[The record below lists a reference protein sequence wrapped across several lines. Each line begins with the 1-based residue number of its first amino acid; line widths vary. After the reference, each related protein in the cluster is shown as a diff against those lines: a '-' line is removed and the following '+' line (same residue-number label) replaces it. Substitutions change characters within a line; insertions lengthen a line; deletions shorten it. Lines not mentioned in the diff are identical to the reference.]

1 MNPFPAPTP
10 QSPIVVLMTFSS
22 SEEASRIATALV
34 TECLVACV
42 NLIPAVRSFF
52 VWDNALQDAQEILGV
67 AKTTLSQLDAVV
79 SRVKSLHSYSVPEV
93 IGLPILGG
101 AEDYLKWVIGEV
113 SDKRLI

>member
-1 MNPFPAPTP
+1 MTPSPAP

-34 TECLVACV
+34 EERLVACV

-52 VWDNALQDAQEILGV
+52 VWDHVLQDVQEVLGV
-67 AKTTLSQLDAVV
+67 AKTTRSQLGAVV

-93 IGLPILGG
+93 IGVPILGG
-101 AEDYLKWVIGEV
+101 AEDYLKWVLGEV
-113 SDKRLI
+113 SDTNIY